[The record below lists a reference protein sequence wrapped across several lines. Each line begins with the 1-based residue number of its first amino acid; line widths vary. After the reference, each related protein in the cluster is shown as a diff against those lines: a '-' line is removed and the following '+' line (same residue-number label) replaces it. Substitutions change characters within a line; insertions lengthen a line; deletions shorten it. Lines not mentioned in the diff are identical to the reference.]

1 MTPIII
7 NIGRQIGSGGGLI
20 AKMLAK
26 DFNCKLYDKELL
38 NLAEKESGF
47 SEKFF
52 EQNDEQKG
60 FMKSLF
66 HIHLPLFGENN
77 FYKNNFSQENLYQF
91 QSDAIRKAADEGSCV
106 FVGRT
111 ADYVLR
117 DRKNTVSIFI
127 TANMDHRI
135 QRVCKRHNLDR
146 AAARKY
152 ILRGED
158 DRASYY
164 NYYTGK
170 RWGYSESYDLCINS
184 SLLGIEETERFIATF
199 IRKRFG
205 FDAPAND
212 K

>member
-38 NLAEKESGF
+38 NLAAKESGF

-135 QRVCKRHNLDR
+135 QRVCKCHNLDR

-205 FDAPAND
+205 FDAPANN

>member
-1 MTPIII
+1 M
-7 NIGRQIGSGGGLI
+7 
-20 AKMLAK
+20 
-26 DFNCKLYDKELL
+26 
-38 NLAEKESGF
+38 
-47 SEKFF
+47 
-52 EQNDEQKG
+52 
-60 FMKSLF
+60 
-66 HIHLPLFGENN
+66 
-77 FYKNNFSQENLYQF
+77 
-91 QSDAIRKAADEGSCV
+91 
-106 FVGRT
+106 GRT

-205 FDAPAND
+205 FDAPANN
-212 K
+212 KKRL